1 VPNAETQAAFAHL
14 AATRTRLNDW
24 TKQLNRIA
32 AEMQAES
39 QTSDLH
45 ELGRR
50 YIEVQV
56 RWDQAF
62 RDFEAATEAFSA
74 AVKKLHED
82 VEAHRSGGG
91 QTKH

>member
-1 VPNAETQAAFAHL
+1 MPNAETQAAFAHL
-14 AATRTRLNDW
+14 AATRTLLNDW

-32 AEMQAES
+32 AEIQAES
-39 QTSDLH
+39 QTSDLN

-62 RDFEAATEAFSA
+62 RDFEAATETFSA
-74 AVKKLHED
+74 AVKKLRED
-82 VEAHRSGGG
+82 VEAHRSGG
-91 QTKH
+91 QVKH